1 MFNLITAKMF
11 TPGRIV
17 FASIF
22 VIAFIIL
29 MIYSYKKDAKNN
41 KKYYKNAAIYVA
53 TGILSLI
60 VLLFLAKFLIKG

>member
-1 MFNLITAKMF
+1 MFNLIAVKMF

-29 MIYSYKKDAKNN
+29 MFYSYKKDAKNN
-41 KKYYKNAAIYVA
+41 KKYYKNSAIYV
-53 TGILSLI
+53 TIGILSLI
-60 VLLFLAKFLIKG
+60 ALLFFAKFLIKG

>member
-1 MFNLITAKMF
+1 MF

-53 TGILSLI
+53 IGILSLI

>member
-1 MFNLITAKMF
+1 MFSLIAAKMF

-41 KKYYKNAAIYVA
+41 KKYYKNAAIYV
-53 TGILSLI
+53 TIGILSLI

>member
-1 MFNLITAKMF
+1 MFNLIAAQMF

-22 VIAFIIL
+22 VVAFIIL
-29 MIYSYKKDAKNN
+29 MFFSYKKDAKNN
-41 KKYYKNAAIYVA
+41 KKYYKNAALYVA
-53 TGILSLI
+53 LGILSLI